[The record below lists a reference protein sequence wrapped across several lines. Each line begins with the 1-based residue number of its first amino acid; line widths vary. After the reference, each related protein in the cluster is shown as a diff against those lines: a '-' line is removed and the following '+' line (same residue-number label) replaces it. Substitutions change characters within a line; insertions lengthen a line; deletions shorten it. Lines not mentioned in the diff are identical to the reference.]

1 METVK
6 QEKILSRNFCVS
18 FLALLG
24 CAMVMYMLLT
34 TVTEYAAAFGANST
48 LAGLVSGAYIIAGL
62 LTRLWS
68 GRALARVHW
77 KKLAAAAAALHFAA
91 CCSYFFIKDLTLL
104 LIIRF
109 VHGLAFGATSNGIL
123 TIGVS
128 TLPKSRFS
136 EANGYFMIAPTI
148 AVALGPYLGGFA
160 YDNFGPFGCF
170 TAAAILSGLT
180 LIFILMVDLRGVDM
194 HPQNKTED
202 APRGIDSVLERKAV
216 PISLCVFV
224 IVLGYV
230 AVMSFYRLYSAEVGL
245 SRAFSFFPLIYAV
258 MLLVMRPVA
267 GRIQDRIGD
276 NPVCYPGIIA
286 QAIGLLCIGLAP
298 GVWSI
303 IVCSFCCAMGYGLM
317 NSACNAI
324 ACRRVPPQRR
334 SVAVSTFWI
343 CCDIGMGL
351 GPVILGAVQ
360 SASGSY
366 PVMYCVAAALS
377 LATLPVYYF
386 AWGRS
391 GGKIRRKN
399 AQ

>member
-1 METVK
+1 MK
-6 QEKILSRNFCVS
+6 QEKILSRNFCFS

-34 TVTEYAAAFGANST
+34 TVTEYATAFGASST

-68 GRALARVHW
+68 GRALARMHW
-77 KKLAAAAAALHFAA
+77 KKLAAAAAAVHFLA
-91 CCSYFFIKDLTLL
+91 CCSYFFIKDLGL
-104 LIIRF
+104 LILIRF
-109 VHGLAFGATSNGIL
+109 IHGLGFGATSNGIL

-148 AVALGPYLGGFA
+148 AVALGPYLGGLA
-160 YDNFGPFGCF
+160 YDNFGPYGSF
-170 TAAAILSGLT
+170 AAASILSALT
-180 LIFILMVDLRGVDM
+180 LVFILLVDLRGVEM
-194 HPQNKTED
+194 HPQDKAAD
-202 APRGIDSVLERKAV
+202 APRGIDSVLERRA
-216 PISLCVFV
+216 ISISMCVFV

-230 AVMSFYRLYSAEVGL
+230 AIMSFYRLYAAEVGL
-245 SRAFSFFPLIYAV
+245 SREFSYFPLIYAV
-258 MLLVMRPVA
+258 MLLIMRPLA

-276 NPVCYPGIIA
+276 NPVCYPGIIV
-286 QAIGLLCIGLAP
+286 QVIGLLCIGLAP

-324 ACRRVPPQRR
+324 ACRRVPPERR

-360 SASGSY
+360 SASGNY

-377 LATLPVYYF
+377 LLTLPVYHF

-391 GGKIRRKN
+391 GGKIRRK
-399 AQ
+399 AERK